1 MTKTKKS
8 LMQFSSQPSETL
20 SIKRL
25 ERILNAENSQ
35 PRLVGSNGEEILL
48 PESVYTA
55 LQQVIQAMASGQS
68 ITIVP
73 QDREMTTQQAA
84 DFLNVSRPYLIKLLE
99 QGEIPYSKVGSHRRV
114 GSKELIAYKAQRNA
128 ERRQHLSNLTSFLEE
143 EGFYDEDKGSPSSS
157 IDAIVIPNENREP
170 L

>member
-25 ERILNAENSQ
+25 ERILNAENAQ

-84 DFLNVSRPYLIKLLE
+84 DFLNISRPYLIKLLE

-114 GSKELIAYKAQRNA
+114 ASKELIAYKAQRNA

-143 EGFYDEDKGSPSSS
+143 EGFYDKDISNL
-157 IDAIVIPNENREP
+157 DR
-170 L
+170 